1 MSKILIIKD
10 LQKFSRS
17 IYSVN
22 FIQVGE
28 QWAQNNAQEKLPE
41 NMCKYLKKKRY
52 LKNVC
57 TMCEKHEKDLHK
69 FFQDH
74 LYKSGSSGLTTMPR
88 RNYEDG
94 CPPNWLH
101 LPFSFQDQIFFLRKT
116 LAGYQNEKEK
126 KYSLI
131 LKPFPWLE
139 PFLFAQ

>member
-1 MSKILIIKD
+1 MSKILIMED

-17 IYSVN
+17 IYSLN

-74 LYKSGSSGLTTMPR
+74 LYKQASSGLTTIPR

-94 CPPNWLH
+94 YPANWLH
-101 LPFSFQDQIFFLRKT
+101 LPFSFQDSIFFLGIFGTNGTIAVTIIRHVALNK
-116 LAGYQNEKEK
+116 LSSPVNN
-126 KYSLI
+126 L
-131 LKPFPWLE
+131 
-139 PFLFAQ
+139 